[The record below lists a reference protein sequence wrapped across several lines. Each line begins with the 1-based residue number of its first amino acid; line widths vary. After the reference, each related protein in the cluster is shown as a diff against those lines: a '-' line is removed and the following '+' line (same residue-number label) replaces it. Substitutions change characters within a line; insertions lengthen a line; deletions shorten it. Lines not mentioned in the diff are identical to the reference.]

1 MKITIVT
8 PSYNQGR
15 FIERTIRSVLE
26 QEGDFDLEY
35 IVMDGGSTDES
46 VRIIE
51 DYARRVEA
59 GEFARK
65 NGRSV
70 SYAWKSEKDRGQTHA
85 INKGLAISTG
95 DVLAYLNSDDVYFP
109 GALSYTVSIFAA
121 EPDVEVVYG
130 RADHIDTDDTFIE
143 EYPTRSFDY
152 EVLKQICFICQPAL
166 FFRRSVYDRHGP
178 FREALRYAM
187 DYEYWLRIGSDA
199 KFYYADRK
207 LAASRFYA
215 DTKTLGDRIPV
226 HLEFLSMFREKFGA
240 VPDRWILGTA
250 YVTAE
255 ERFPL
260 RARGRQ
266 RLRYAWTLYRQNS
279 VNFRKYDG
287 RRAKLYYL
295 LASFGS
301 ILTMRPY
308 LRLLRV

>member
-46 VRIIE
+46 VQIIA

-59 GEFARK
+59 GEYARK
-65 NGRSV
+65 HGHTV
-70 SYAWKSEKDRGQTHA
+70 SYTWVSDRDRGQTHA
-85 INKGLAISTG
+85 INKGLAVSTG
-95 DVLAYLNSDDVYFP
+95 DVLAYLNSDDVYYP
-109 GALSYTVSIFAA
+109 GALSYVASTFVGQ
-121 EPDVEVVYG
+121 PGVEVIYG
-130 RADHIDTDDTFIE
+130 RADHIDVDDAFLE
-143 EYPTRSFDY
+143 EYPTRDFDY
-152 EVLKQICFICQPAL
+152 EILKQICFICQPAL

-178 FREALRYAM
+178 FQEALRYAM

-199 KFYYADRK
+199 RFEYADKK

-226 HLEFLSMFREKFGA
+226 HLEFLKMFREKFGT
-240 VPDRWILGTA
+240 VPDRWLLGTA
-250 YVTAE
+250 YVIAE

-260 RARGRQ
+260 RVRGRQ
-266 RLRYAWTLYRQNS
+266 RLSYAWTLLRENA
-279 VNFRKYDG
+279 VNFRRYDG
-287 RRAKLYYL
+287 RRPRFYYL
-295 LASFGS
+295 LASLAS
-301 ILTMRPY
+301 ALTMRPY